1 MGEELPLHGNI
12 SNVPSEC
19 HSFTEDEKN
28 IYVKATIRDSSL
40 FSHMLL
46 MERTY
51 TISKKDNSVT
61 LNDKITNIGTKES
74 PIMLL
79 YHCNMGYPLLSENSK
94 VVIDAESVTPRD
106 DHAATDTA
114 NCLKMLKP
122 QPGFV
127 EMCYYHDVK
136 VKNGLATCGIY
147 NADIDKGMIIKYN
160 KDTLDRFTEWKMMG
174 EFEYVLGL
182 EPGNCTPD
190 GRDVLRKRGDLKF
203 LLPGQTY
210 ETMLNFIFVSD
221 EKDFEVTL

>member
-12 SNVPSEC
+12 SNVPSES
-19 HSFTEDEKN
+19 HSFTEDENN
-28 IYVKATIRDSSL
+28 ICVKAIVRDSSL

-46 MERTY
+46 LERTY

-61 LNDKITNIGTKES
+61 LEDKITNVGTKES
-74 PIMLL
+74 PVMLL

-94 VVIDAESVTPRD
+94 VVIDAESVVPRD

-122 QPGFV
+122 QRDFV

-136 VKNGLATCGIY
+136 VKNGFASCGIY
-147 NADIDKGMIIKYN
+147 NPDIDKGVVIRYN
-160 KDTLDRFTEWKMMG
+160 KDKLDRFTEWKMMG
-174 EFEYVLGL
+174 EVEYVLGL

-190 GRDVLRKRGDLKF
+190 GRNVLREKGELKF
-203 LLPGQTY
+203 LRPGEKY
-210 ETMLNFIFVSD
+210 KTMLKFIFSD
-221 EKDFEVTL
+221 SEKQFKETL